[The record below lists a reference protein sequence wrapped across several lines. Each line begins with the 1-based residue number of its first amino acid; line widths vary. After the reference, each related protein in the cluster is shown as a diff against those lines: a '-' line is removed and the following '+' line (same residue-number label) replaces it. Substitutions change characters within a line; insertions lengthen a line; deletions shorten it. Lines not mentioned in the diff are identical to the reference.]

1 MKLTELRKLENGTL
15 LRLKGTD
22 VIFKLQAVDKYDDSR
37 PCNIGVIEA
46 DDQVLYGIG
55 YTSDDSILDVNDGY
69 YNSGWIYNNKTLMRE
84 DTNMTRC
91 EFDEY
96 VKQYR
101 YVVTVRDLEVCEEDI
116 SARFD
121 EHIDPRDLIRRGS
134 SPAKPVEDNTES
146 GVLPIAAARQFVN
159 DFNSRKVTI
168 QLINAAIVRAAQD
181 GKQNI
186 RLTDAVNHQVSE
198 EIKDLYRRAGYHVA
212 FETIQW

>member
-1 MKLTELRKLENGTL
+1 MKLTELHKLEKGAL

-22 VIFKLQAVDKYDDSR
+22 VIFKLHEVDTYDDKR
-37 PCNIGVIEA
+37 PCCITVLEA
-46 DDQVLYGIG
+46 DGPVLYGIG
-55 YTSDDSILDVNDGY
+55 YTADDLILDVNDGY

-84 DTNMTRC
+84 AANMTRY

-101 YVVTVRDLEVCEEDI
+101 YVVTLRDLEVYEEDI
-116 SARFD
+116 GALFD
-121 EHIDPRDLIRRGS
+121 EHIDPRDLISRGS

-168 QLINAAIVRAAQD
+168 QLINVAIARAAQN

-186 RLTDAVNHQVSE
+186 RLADVINHQVSE
-198 EIKDLYRRAGYHVA
+198 EIKDLYRHAGYHVA

>member
-15 LRLKGTD
+15 LRLKGTG
-22 VIFKLQAVDKYDDSR
+22 VIFELQGVDEYDDER
-37 PCNIGVIEA
+37 PCNIRVIEA
-46 DDQVLYGIG
+46 EDQVLYGIG

-84 DTNMTRC
+84 DTNMTRY

-101 YVVTVRDLEVCEEDI
+101 YVVTVRDLEVYEEDI
-116 SARFD
+116 CARFD
-121 EHIDPRDLIRRGS
+121 EHIDPRDLISCGS

-168 QLINAAIVRAAQD
+168 QLINAAIARAAQD

-186 RLTDAVNHQVSE
+186 RLADVVNHQVSE
-198 EIKDLYRRAGYHVA
+198 EIKDLYRRAGYNVA
-212 FETIQW
+212 VETIQW